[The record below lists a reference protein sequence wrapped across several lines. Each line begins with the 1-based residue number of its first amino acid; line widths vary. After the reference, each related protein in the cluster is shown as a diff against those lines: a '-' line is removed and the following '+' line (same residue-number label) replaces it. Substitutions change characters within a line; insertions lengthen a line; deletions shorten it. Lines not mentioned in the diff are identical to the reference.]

1 MPVLPNWA
9 QCNKSPT
16 SNPINTDSFMPGFQL
31 RVANITGSLYWHRA
45 DVINTSAMLLVN
57 SPSREPL

>member
-1 MPVLPNWA
+1 MLVSPNWA

-16 SNPINTDSFMPGFQL
+16 SDLINTDSFMPGFQP
-31 RVANITGSLYWHRA
+31 RVASITGSLYWHRA
-45 DVINTSAMLLVN
+45 NITNTSAMLLVI